1 MLAMLLQCQR
11 LNPALWEN
19 NLNKIWMS
27 KILWGKEQT
36 CTIPFEHSYATTL
49 LINSTIIHAQPNI
62 VTQPNNCLYREQ
74 AERRETRISKA
85 NI

>member
-27 KILWGKEQT
+27 KILWGREHA

-49 LINSTIIHAQPNI
+49 LINRAIIHAQPSI
-62 VTQPNNCLYREQ
+62 VTQPNNCLYRKQ
-74 AERRETRISKA
+74 VERRETSISKA